1 VDELFLTKILQTL
14 VGYASHRA
22 VVRWPPELGP
32 RDVLQSCRHSVRREL
47 DKRFIL
53 SRAFALAF
61 SSFFGYVEVCN
72 PISYHRI
79 RPSLPFIIHHPC
91 KQSPFLSLS
100 HWPSQPSAHGEFS
113 LFDHRGG
120 PRGLVESYQ
129 LANIHEL
136 VVYKLV
142 VLDLRERG
150 GTIIKFQCVL
160 YRAGNP
166 HRKFVFLR
174 PRETI
179 YINFWLIP

>member
-1 VDELFLTKILQTL
+1 MQAISVPFF
-14 VGYASHRA
+14 VPASHQ
-22 VVRWPPELGP
+22 LMG
-32 RDVLQSCRHSVRREL
+32 
-47 DKRFIL
+47 
-53 SRAFALAF
+53 
-61 SSFFGYVEVCN
+61 N
-72 PISYHRI
+72 
-79 RPSLPFIIHHPC
+79 
-91 KQSPFLSLS
+91 
-100 HWPSQPSAHGEFS
+100 SACLITEA
-113 LFDHRGG
+113 DRG
-120 PRGLVESYQ
+120 GLVESYQ